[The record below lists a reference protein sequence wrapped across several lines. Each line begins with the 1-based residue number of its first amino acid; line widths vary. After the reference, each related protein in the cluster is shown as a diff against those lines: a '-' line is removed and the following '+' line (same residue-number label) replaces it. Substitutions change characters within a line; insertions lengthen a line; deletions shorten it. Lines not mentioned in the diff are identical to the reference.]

1 MKYVDIKTSIIEYT
15 PERMFAYKFTL
26 NPEDKENKREFGA
39 WVKESSGEMV
49 EDFISQLEDCASKLR
64 ADYRGFC
71 AMRPTVE
78 DANP

>member
-1 MKYVDIKTSIIEYT
+1 
-15 PERMFAYKFTL
+15 
-26 NPEDKENKREFGA
+26 
-39 WVKESSGEMV
+39 V